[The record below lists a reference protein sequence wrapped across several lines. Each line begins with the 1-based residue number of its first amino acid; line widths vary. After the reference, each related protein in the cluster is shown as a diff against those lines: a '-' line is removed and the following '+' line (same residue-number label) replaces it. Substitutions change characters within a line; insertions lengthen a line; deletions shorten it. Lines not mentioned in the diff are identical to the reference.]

1 MAKPEVH
8 ARIAEIGIIPCIR
21 VSTAE
26 DASFITQEIA
36 GAGIPIVE
44 VTMNVPGALD
54 FFAALVRDHPK
65 VIVGAGEVMDAATA
79 RRCLDAGAQFLT
91 GPGLDLGNAPFPT
104 ATDALV
110 IPAALT
116 PTEVM
121 KAWSIGCDFVKIFPC
136 AQVGGAS
143 YIHALKAPFPHI
155 PLIASGGV
163 NQETAGDFIRAGA
176 TAIGIGE
183 ALIPH
188 ESIQLRQTH
197 RVRELA
203 HRFASIVKRAR
214 AETPH
219 RKEGGR

>member
-1 MAKPEVH
+1 MTKSEVH
-8 ARIAEIGIIPCIR
+8 ARIAEIGIVPCIR
-21 VSTAE
+21 VSTPE
-26 DASFITQEIA
+26 DADFITKEIA
-36 GAGIPIVE
+36 DAGIPIVE
-44 VTMNVPGALD
+44 VAMIVPGALD
-54 FFAALVRDHPK
+54 LFAALVRSHPG
-65 VIVGAGEVMDAATA
+65 VIIGAGELMDVATA

-91 GPGLDLGNAPFPT
+91 GPGLDLGNGPFPT
-104 ATDALV
+104 SADVLV

-121 KAWSIGCDFVKIFPC
+121 RAASTGCDFVKVFPC
-136 AQVGGAS
+136 AEVGGAQ
-143 YIHALKAPFPHI
+143 YIRALRAPFPKI

-176 TAIGIGE
+176 TALGIGE
-183 ALIPH
+183 ALIPR

-214 AETPH
+214 AEAPH
-219 RKEGGR
+219 RKEAAH

>member
-1 MAKPEVH
+1 MTKPEVH
-8 ARIAEIGIIPCIR
+8 ARIAEVGIIPCIR
-21 VSTAE
+21 VSTPE
-26 DASFITQEIA
+26 DADFITQEIA

-44 VTMNVPGALD
+44 VTMIVPGALD
-54 FFAALVRDHPK
+54 LFAALVRDHPK
-65 VIVGAGEVMDAATA
+65 VIVGAGEVMDTTTA
-79 RRCLDAGAQFLT
+79 RRCLDAGAQFLS

-104 ATDALV
+104 AANALV

-121 KAWSIGCDFVKIFPC
+121 KAWSTGCDFVKIFPC
-136 AQVGGAS
+136 AQVGGAH

-163 NQETAGDFIRAGA
+163 NQENAGDFIRAGA

-203 HRFASIVKRAR
+203 HRFATIVRRAR
-214 AETPH
+214 AESPH
-219 RKEGGR
+219 RKEAAR

>member
-1 MAKPEVH
+1 MTKPEVH
-8 ARIAEIGIIPCIR
+8 ARIAEVGIIPCIR
-21 VSTAE
+21 VSTPE
-26 DASFITQEIA
+26 DADFITQEIA

-44 VTMNVPGALD
+44 VTMIVPGALD
-54 FFAALVRDHPK
+54 LFAALVRDHPK
-65 VIVGAGEVMDAATA
+65 VIVGAGEVMDTTTA

-104 ATDALV
+104 ATNALV

-121 KAWSIGCDFVKIFPC
+121 KAWSTGCDFVKIFPC
-136 AQVGGAS
+136 AQVGGAH

-163 NQETAGDFIRAGA
+163 NQENAGDFIRAGA

-197 RVRELA
+197 RLRELA
-203 HRFASIVKRAR
+203 HRFATIVKRAR
-214 AETPH
+214 AEAPH
-219 RKEGGR
+219 RKEAAR

>member
-1 MAKPEVH
+1 MSKSEVH

-21 VSTAE
+21 VSTPE
-26 DASFITQEIA
+26 DADYITKEIA
-36 GAGIPIVE
+36 DAGIPIVE
-44 VTMNVPGALD
+44 VTMIVPGALD
-54 FFAALVRDHPK
+54 LFATLVRNHPN
-65 VIVGAGEVMDAATA
+65 VIVGAGELMDLTTA

-91 GPGLDLGNAPFPT
+91 GPGLDLGNVPFPET
-104 ATDALV
+104 KDALV

-136 AQVGGAS
+136 AQIGGAH

-163 NQETAGDFIRAGA
+163 NQETVGDFIRAGA
-176 TAIGIGE
+176 TAVGIGE

-203 HRFASIVKRAR
+203 HRFATIVKRAR

-219 RKEGGR
+219 RKEAAH

>member
-1 MAKPEVH
+1 MTKPEVH
-8 ARIAEIGIIPCIR
+8 ARIAEVGIIPCIR
-21 VSTAE
+21 VSTPE
-26 DASFITQEIA
+26 DADFITQEIA

-44 VTMNVPGALD
+44 VTMIVPGALD
-54 FFAALVRDHPK
+54 LFAALVRDHPK
-65 VIVGAGEVMDAATA
+65 VIVGAGEVMDTTTA
-79 RRCLDAGAQFLT
+79 RRCLDAGAQFLS

-104 ATDALV
+104 AANALV

-121 KAWSIGCDFVKIFPC
+121 KAWSTGCDFVKIFPC
-136 AQVGGAS
+136 AQVGGAH

-163 NQETAGDFIRAGA
+163 NQENAGDFIRAGA

-197 RVRELA
+197 RLRELA
-203 HRFASIVKRAR
+203 HRFATIVKRAR
-214 AETPH
+214 AEAPH
-219 RKEGGR
+219 RKEAAR